1 MTEIQRQKCG
11 EVIFSCLI
19 SSISC
24 RRVVPRV
31 GFDADVET
39 VAAMAERLAPVFGVS
54 VSKETAEIMAAA
66 AVKKYIRRHPL
77 KRIMYDDDPS
87 EYNSGTICR
96 QAGWVVAK
104 ELDKKSG
111 GDNFR

>member
-54 VSKETAEIMAAA
+54 VSKE
-66 AVKKYIRRHPL
+66 RRKLWPPQRL
-77 KRIMYDDDPS
+77 K
-87 EYNSGTICR
+87 NIC
-96 QAGWVVAK
+96 ADT
-104 ELDKKSG
+104 L
-111 GDNFR
+111 